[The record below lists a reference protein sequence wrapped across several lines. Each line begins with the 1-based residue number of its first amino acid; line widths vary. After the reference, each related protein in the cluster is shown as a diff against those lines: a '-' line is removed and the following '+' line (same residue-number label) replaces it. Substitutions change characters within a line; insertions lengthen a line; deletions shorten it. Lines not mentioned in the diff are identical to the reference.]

1 MNSGKGNMILL
12 TIIAVVTLLSSVV
25 GTTFIIGFS
34 SNNKEFSSNTA
45 DSNVSTIGGQNVA
58 KISTNFTNGNSISG
72 ANFNAGDVVATK
84 TFVLQGNV
92 YDAIDLNYNVEL
104 FVEENGYSD
113 GSLAYTLTSTSS
125 DKNGKIIASTTNS
138 KAIVSGKGFSID
150 LGDGYCT
157 GSTGDN
163 STHTYVLQIKYV
175 NAGTDQTVNAGK
187 TFKATIKVN

>member
-113 GSLAYTLTSTSS
+113 VDTYVRENEGTYNPDT
-125 DKNGKIIASTTNS
+125 GY
-138 KAIVSGKGFSID
+138 F
-150 LGDGYCT
+150 YCT
-157 GSTGDN
+157 DC
-163 STHTYVLQIKYV
+163 YIKIGMPL
-175 NAGTDQTVNAGK
+175 GTA
-187 TFKATIKVN
+187 